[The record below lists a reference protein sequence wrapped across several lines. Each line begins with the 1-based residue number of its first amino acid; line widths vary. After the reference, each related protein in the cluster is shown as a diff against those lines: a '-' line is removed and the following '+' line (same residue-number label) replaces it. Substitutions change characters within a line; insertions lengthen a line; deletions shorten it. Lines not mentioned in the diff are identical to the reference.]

1 MQQITI
7 MKLMTNTMPS
17 MLSRV
22 VPMKLALTF
31 AAVVATLIL
40 PGLTARAD
48 TVGYTADVAGPFGG
62 AGNNGGLNIGH
73 KFTVSGSGISIFSL
87 GVYDYQGNGLNA
99 SHVVALFT
107 NSGAASSLITG
118 GSVTVPAGTAATLK
132 NGFRFAP
139 LTAPVTLPAGNYAVI
154 AYQMNGGGGSDGYA
168 EANNTGFIGDGKV
181 SDAGGTFN
189 FDTAGFPTY
198 PYQNG
203 AGNLASSSFTYLPI
217 LTASDIA
224 PIALTP
230 GSYNQDAVVE
240 LAAPGAGL
248 NGAYTSASM
257 DGGVGNTGDS
267 WYEMGHDTA
276 AVKTGIPPAG
286 STISSAAAPDHYYTF
301 APSYAANDVA
311 FVDSSHSSTL
321 TPATPGFFSTLSFLT
336 AAGGGSVTL
345 NYSINHADGT
355 SETGS
360 FNSPDWFFNTPVAWN
375 SQGRVNV
382 QSGAFDNVNNN
393 NPRIYTV
400 DISLANTTSQ
410 VTNITLSTSSGNRAV
425 VFALSGLAVAVPP
438 TAPYNIA
445 IAPAAQTQYVGG
457 TATFSVTANGTL
469 PFNYQWYKGISPI
482 VGATS
487 ATLTLSGLVSG
498 DAAANYNCAVG
509 NTAATNVSG
518 NAALTV
524 LPLPAGVAGA
534 LLSDLPLAYYRLN
547 EPGPIVPVVATNSG
561 SLGTAG
567 DGTYFPG
574 GLHQVPGALAGDSD
588 TAAGYTAIDANSQDG
603 CVPTIVPY
611 NAALNP
617 NGSFTV
623 ETWLKP
629 NVQGNLGNAQAPLNN
644 QYNDGSGNR
653 FGWDFFQRAAATQT
667 PDGNGP
673 GYSFRMFNGT
683 AGSGAKLFNIT
694 GGQYAV
700 GAWSHLVA
708 VYDASVPS
716 ATLYLNGVQ
725 VAQSTT
731 PNGAYAP
738 NPTSPFSIGGYP
750 DGSQNPFIGSMDEVA
765 IYTSA
770 LNAGQVLAH
779 YQNGTNAARGI
790 PYPSLVAS
798 DGAAEYLRLDEPE
811 RNTAVNIGALGTL
824 ANGTYSHT
832 VNGVAGPEAPIYP
845 GFEAGNLAASFNG
858 NNSYVELE
866 NPAGLNFTGPITLE
880 AWILPDAS
888 QGFESYILGHGYND
902 TGSGEVFLRMEGTQY
917 QIGSVFGRAAFT
929 VPAGDLGGGN
939 WIHLAG
945 TYDGANWKLYRN
957 GVLVGTGA
965 DNVGPT
971 LVNNANWAIG
981 ARGKWKYA
989 SGYPDTGLD
998 RQFNGVI
1005 DEAAFYNH
1013 ALTASR
1019 IQAHYAVS
1027 VQSTLKIGIVGGQVT
1042 LTWAL
1047 GTLQEAD
1054 NVNGPYTDV
1063 LGAAPP
1069 SYNPPVGPTQKF
1081 YRIRY

>member
-1 MQQITI
+1 MINNNAS
-7 MKLMTNTMPS
+7 MK
-17 MLSRV
+17 SRV
-22 VPMKLALTF
+22 LPIRLALTF
-31 AAVVATLIL
+31 VAVAAALTL
-40 PGLTARAD
+40 PGFSARAE

-73 KFTVSGSGISIFSL
+73 KFTVSGSGIQIFSL

-107 NSGAASSLITG
+107 NNGAASSPIAG

-132 NGFRFAP
+132 SGFRFAP

-203 AGNLASSSFTYLPI
+203 AGNLASSSFTYMPI
-217 LTASDIA
+217 LSASDVA

-240 LAAPGAGL
+240 LAAPGGVL
-248 NGAYTSASM
+248 NGAYTTASM

-276 AVKTGIPPAG
+276 AVQTGIPSAG
-286 STISSAAAPDHYYTF
+286 STISSAAASDHYYTF

-336 AAGGGSVTL
+336 AAANGPVTF
-345 NYSINHADGT
+345 NYSVNHADAT

-360 FNSPDWFFNTPVAWN
+360 FNSPDWFFNTPVAWTAN
-375 SQGRVNV
+375 GRVNV

-393 NPRIYTV
+393 NPRIYAV

-410 VTNITLSTSSGNRAV
+410 VTNITLSTSSGGRAV
-425 VFALSGLAVAVPP
+425 VFALSGLAVAVAP

-445 IAPAAQTQYVGG
+445 VTPAAQNQYVGG
-457 TATFSVTANGTL
+457 SATFSVTSSGTL
-469 PFNYQWYKGISPI
+469 PFNYQWYKGITPI
-482 VGATS
+482 SGATG

-498 DAAANYNCAVG
+498 DAANNYNCAVG
-509 NTAATNVSG
+509 NAGGTTTSG

-524 LPLPAGVAGA
+524 SPLPAGVAGA
-534 LLSDLPLAYYRLN
+534 ILSDLPLAYYRLN
-547 EPGPIVPVVATNSG
+547 EPGPIVPVVANNSG
-561 SLGTAG
+561 SLGAAG
-567 DGTYFPG
+567 NGTYFPG
-574 GLHQVPGALAGDSD
+574 GLHQVAGALAGDSD
-588 TAAGYTAIDANSQDG
+588 TAAGYTGIDNSSQDG
-603 CVPTIVPY
+603 AVPTIVPY
-611 NAALNP
+611 NATLNP

-629 NVQGNLGNAQAPLNN
+629 TLQGNLGNAQAPLNN
-644 QYNDGSGNR
+644 QFNDGSGNR
-653 FGWDFFQRAAATQT
+653 FGWDFFQRAAAGQT

-683 AGSGAKLFNIT
+683 AGGGAKLFNIT

-708 VYDASVPS
+708 VYDASGPS

-731 PNGAYAP
+731 PNGTYAP
-738 NPTSPFSIGGYP
+738 NPSSPFSIGGYP
-750 DGSQNPFIGSMDEVA
+750 DGRQNPFVGSMDEVA

-770 LNAGQVLAH
+770 LNAAQVLAH
-779 YQNGTNAARGI
+779 YQNGTNAARST
-790 PYPSLVAS
+790 PYPSLVAA
-798 DGAAEYLRLDEPE
+798 DGAVEYLRLDEPAL
-811 RNTAVNIGALGTL
+811 NTAVNIGTLSTL
-824 ANGTYSHT
+824 ADGTYSHT
-832 VNGVAGPEAPIYP
+832 GNGVPGPESPVYP
-845 GFEAGNLAASFNG
+845 GFEAGNLAVSFNG
-858 NNSYVELE
+858 DNSYVELD
-866 NPAGLNFTGPITLE
+866 NPAGLNFTGPLTLE
-880 AWILPDAS
+880 AWILPDS
-888 QGFESYILGHGYND
+888 QQFEAYILGHGYND
-902 TGSGEVFLRMEGTQY
+902 TGSGEVFLRIEGTQY
-917 QIGSVFGRAAFT
+917 QIGSVFGRAVFT

-957 GVLVGTGA
+957 GALVGTGA
-965 DNVGPT
+965 DNIGPT

-981 ARGKWKYA
+981 ARGKWRYA
-989 SGYPDTGLD
+989 ENYPDTGLD

-1013 ALTASR
+1013 ALTPSR
-1019 IQAHYAVS
+1019 IQAHYAAS
-1027 VQSTLKIGIVGGQVT
+1027 VQATLKIAIVAGQVT

-1054 NVNGPYTDV
+1054 TVNGTYTDV
-1063 LGAAPP
+1063 TGAAPP
-1069 SYNPPVGPTQKF
+1069 SYIPPVGPTQKF